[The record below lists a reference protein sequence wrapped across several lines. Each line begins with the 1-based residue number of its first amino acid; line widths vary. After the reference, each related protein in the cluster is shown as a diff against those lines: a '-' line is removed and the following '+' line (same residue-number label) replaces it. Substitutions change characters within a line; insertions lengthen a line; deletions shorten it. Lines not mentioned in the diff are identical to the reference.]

1 MNSLKKILVED
12 SRHRQSHYSSHVSS
26 VGEEVSECFSCPS
39 IVDYR
44 ETEAG
49 DTEFT
54 FTHQKNMKDLEYL
67 QTELLK
73 LKLRKVEQEKK
84 QEKEWDIV
92 TDFIGPE
99 LSLFYRECEVRPD
112 RAD

>member
-12 SRHRQSHYSSHVSS
+12 SRQSHYSSYVSS

-44 ETEAG
+44 ETEVG

-73 LKLRKVEQEKK
+73 LKLRKLEQEK
-84 QEKEWDIV
+84 EKEWDIV

-99 LSLFYRECEVRPD
+99 LSLFYKECEVRPD
-112 RAD
+112 